1 MESKHLL
8 PKYLQISEL
17 ILEEIRGLQEGDK
30 LTSELMLKENYQC
43 SRSTIRSA
51 IAYLIERGYLVSK
64 QGIGNIVTIPMLRE
78 EVEPELSF
86 TQDVDKKGLKHKTII
101 EKVDFLKSAFVANI
115 FGVAADECFAVIS
128 RRRYVNDALAVLE
141 DTYLLQSTFNLL
153 NIEHVEQVGLYRA
166 LDDIGKSGEMSI
178 KEKLTPIILNEEQC
192 KIFEVNEPTPMM
204 SVIRIGSNENGV
216 FEYTVSITDSGIL
229 EFTRNMK
236 RG

>member
-1 MESKHLL
+1 M
-8 PKYLQISEL
+8 
-17 ILEEIRGLQEGDK
+17 
-30 LTSELMLKENYQC
+30 
-43 SRSTIRSA
+43 
-51 IAYLIERGYLVSK
+51 
-64 QGIGNIVTIPMLRE
+64 
-78 EVEPELSF
+78 
-86 TQDVDKKGLKHKTII
+86 
-101 EKVDFLKSAFVANI
+101 
-115 FGVAADECFAVIS
+115 
-128 RRRYVNDALAVLE
+128 
-141 DTYLLQSTFNLL
+141 
-153 NIEHVEQVGLYRA
+153 YRA